1 MKVSPNKVAVLA
13 GGDATL
19 SVDTNAAGV
28 ADDLTGHV
36 LRRVDF
42 LHRRYSLPTNGPP
55 RDVVRPLV
63 RRYRRWLFTV
73 AGKKGVYVRR
83 KKERQRSKRFC

>member
-19 SVDTNAAGV
+19 SVDTDAAGV
-28 ADDLTGHV
+28 TDDLTGHV
-36 LRRVDF
+36 LRCVDF
-42 LHRRYSLPTNGPP
+42 LHRRYSLPADGPP
-55 RDVVRPLV
+55 RDVIRPLV

-73 AGKKGVYVRR
+73 AGGKGMI
-83 KKERQRSKRFC
+83 